1 MITPDRRSV
10 AAALLCCSLFA
21 PVARAQSGAPSAD
34 AADSLA
40 TASEGDQD
48 RDGVPDVIDQCPAEA
63 ERYNGALDDDGC
75 PDATPEETALRGPIR
90 AIVPLV
96 GRRRQAVP
104 EVMLVVD
111 LVARILRQHPG
122 ITELTVEGHTDARG
136 ADAWNLLVSRARAGF
151 VRDQL
156 LARGVAPGRVVALG
170 LGERCPAAP
179 GVGPAVWQRNQ
190 RVRFVITR
198 SNDAAW
204 PAEQAGCA
212 ASLDAVPRSSAPT
225 VDAGR

>member
-1 MITPDRRSV
+1 M
-10 AAALLCCSLFA
+10 
-21 PVARAQSGAPSAD
+21 
-34 AADSLA
+34 
-40 TASEGDQD
+40 
-48 RDGVPDVIDQCPAEA
+48 PDVIDQCPAEA

-198 SNDAAW
+198 LERRRVARRAGGVRGSARRRAAIERADGRCG
-204 PAEQAGCA
+204 PMRRRRRARRRG
-212 ASLDAVPRSSAPT
+212 LD
-225 VDAGR
+225 GRGRRCSQTLA

>member
-1 MITPDRRSV
+1 MTSSHFTITST
-10 AAALLCCSLFA
+10 ALLVIALMA
-21 PVARAQSGAPSAD
+21 PVAGAQTRAPSPD

-40 TASEGDQD
+40 AASEGDQD
-48 RDGVPDVIDQCPAEA
+48 RDGIPDVIDQCPAEP
-63 ERYNGALDDDGC
+63 ERYNGASDDDGC

-90 AIVPLV
+90 AVVPLV
-96 GRRRQAVP
+96 GRRRQVVP

-111 LVARILRQHPG
+111 LVARLMRQHPG
-122 ITELTVEGHTDARG
+122 IAELTIEGHTDARG
-136 ADAWNLLVSRARAGF
+136 VDAWNLLVSRARAGF

-156 LARGVAPGRVVALG
+156 IARGVAPERVTALG
-170 LGERCPAAP
+170 LGELCPAAP

-204 PAEQAGCA
+204 PAELAGCP
-212 ASLDAVPRSSAPT
+212 ASRAPEH
-225 VDAGR
+225 R